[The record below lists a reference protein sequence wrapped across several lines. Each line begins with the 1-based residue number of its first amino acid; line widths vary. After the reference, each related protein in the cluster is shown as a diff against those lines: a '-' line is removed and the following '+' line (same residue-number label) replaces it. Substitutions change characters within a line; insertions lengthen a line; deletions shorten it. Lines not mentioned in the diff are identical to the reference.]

1 MGISPWKVGASLPV
15 WVITLQQ
22 RADDGTVTP
31 LVLTGATVTV
41 KFALTTATAWTQGAN
56 PVTITDAANGVVSY
70 QVAVTDPIYLAAGQ
84 YIREF
89 VATFAGGVAKT
100 DSKPLLVNPSP

>member
-1 MGISPWKVGASLPV
+1 MSLPV
-15 WVITLQQ
+15 WVVTLQQ
-22 RADDGTVTP
+22 KADDGTVTP

-56 PVTITDAANGVVSY
+56 TVTITDAANGVVSY

-84 YIREF
+84 YSVEF
-89 VATFAGGVAKT
+89 DATFAGGVTKT
-100 DSKPLLVNPSP
+100 DTRGLIVNPSP